1 MRRGRVGAGTGRED
15 CRGQRGPNGG
25 GREEMEVRNRCQTA
39 KKGGGGGVGFRT
51 KKRQQALVG
60 GRVLLP

>member
-39 KKGGGGGVGFRT
+39 KKGGGGGLGSGPKSVN
-51 KKRQQALVG
+51 K
-60 GRVLLP
+60 P